1 MLPSQ
6 QKHNKICTSLPA
18 SIFHEGSQATEGG
31 QTLSVPFCMGHFLLH
46 GTAKGETVREG
57 VKQSK
62 MEAKANSLGLIFH
75 ADCTVV
81 IIYHSSAD
89 LIYWE
94 LTLKNWMEAFFQRV
108 WPTKGTNKE
117 WILNSPASS
126 AEKWVLCPAGSNDL
140 RDSLFSSILGSL
152 LGDTV
157 SEATK
162 AFSPNVQKICSGLKL
177 EMDLRLLLH
186 CGNVS
191 PTVKTS
197 MISVERFTH
206 GKCRTCT
213 WFGTKAWVPRL
224 SWPLVCTSVPS
235 CSANINS
242 FTPEQNGSK
251 VRENQNPDL
260 YWWCILCEQL

>member
-108 WPTKGTNKE
+108 
-117 WILNSPASS
+117 
-126 AEKWVLCPAGSNDL
+126 
-140 RDSLFSSILGSL
+140 
-152 LGDTV
+152 
-157 SEATK
+157 
-162 AFSPNVQKICSGLKL
+162 
-177 EMDLRLLLH
+177 
-186 CGNVS
+186 
-191 PTVKTS
+191 
-197 MISVERFTH
+197 
-206 GKCRTCT
+206 
-213 WFGTKAWVPRL
+213 
-224 SWPLVCTSVPS
+224 
-235 CSANINS
+235 
-242 FTPEQNGSK
+242 
-251 VRENQNPDL
+251 
-260 YWWCILCEQL
+260 